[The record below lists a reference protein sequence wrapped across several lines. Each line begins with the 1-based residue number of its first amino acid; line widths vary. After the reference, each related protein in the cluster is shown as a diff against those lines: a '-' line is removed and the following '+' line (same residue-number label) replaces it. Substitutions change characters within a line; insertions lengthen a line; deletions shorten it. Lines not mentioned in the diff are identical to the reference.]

1 MVVIICGPEV
11 EWKVVTDEGSSA
23 SMGMISFWHTRGQ
36 VAAFNHQKQGE
47 CNFHYGCTDGMTTR
61 SP

>member
-36 VAAFNHQKQGE
+36 VAAFNQQKPGD
-47 CNFHYGCTDGMTTR
+47 CKYH
-61 SP
+61 